1 MGPDQHDVPGDA
13 PGVARDA
20 TSISAVVDAFEAA
33 GYSGQFAVRGGGA
46 VECLTCHLESPADTV
61 PVEHLRRLEG
71 ASDPD
76 EMMAIFAITCPR
88 CGVEGTL
95 LLGYGPAADL
105 DDAEVLAG
113 LDSPPQPGADP
124 ASA

>member
-1 MGPDQHDVPGDA
+1 MGPDKHNL

-20 TSISAVVDAFEAA
+20 SSIGAIVAAFEAE
-33 GYSGQFAVRGGGA
+33 GFSGQFAVRSGGT

-76 EMMAIFAITCPR
+76 EMMAIVAITCPR
-88 CGVEGTL
+88 CGAEGTL
-95 LLGYGPAADL
+95 LLGYGPTASP
-105 DDAEVLAG
+105 DDAEVLAA